1 MQDGLGSFVT
11 FMVIVG
17 AGANVDSVAG
27 PWSSSMGGAEAEDR
41 PPLASD
47 LFDIAARPDTMGR
60 AARSFSEVVG
70 LRLSKDN
77 LSLEATPRLRRRS
90 GCTWFRRSL

>member
-1 MQDGLGSFVT
+1 MS
-11 FMVIVG
+11 
-17 AGANVDSVAG
+17 
-27 PWSSSMGGAEAEDR
+27 GAEAEDR

-70 LRLSKDN
+70 LRLSRDN
-77 LSLEATPRLRRRS
+77 YRWKQPRVCEGDRGVLGSGGPSEDPAFPGERLLRLSS
-90 GCTWFRRSL
+90 G